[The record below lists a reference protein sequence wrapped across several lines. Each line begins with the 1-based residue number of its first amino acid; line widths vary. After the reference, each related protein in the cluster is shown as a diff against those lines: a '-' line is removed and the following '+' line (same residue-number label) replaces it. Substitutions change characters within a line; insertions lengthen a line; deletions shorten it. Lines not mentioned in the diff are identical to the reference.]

1 MKQYCISYLCCA
13 SKTFEN
19 EKKYSSLLLP
29 ENTIFSHLQKFAPV
43 RWVPSR
49 RIILCQLPVLCSG
62 RGASKLN
69 ISDCRLKLFPL
80 FLSLYTVEFLALRGE
95 SRIKMSPNISP
106 ILFRTMGQQMWT
118 NPLFPFPF
126 HAPSSI
132 LSFPCS
138 FIMIRPRYFGVR
150 SGGCFACKLIASTS
164 YIGQIGP
171 IHTYTHNHQ
180 TCQ

>member
-106 ILFRTMGQQMWT
+106 FSFGQWGSKRRGILRTFL
-118 NPLFPFPF
+118 PLMPLLQGF
-126 HAPSSI
+126 SSY
-132 LSFPCS
+132 
-138 FIMIRPRYFGVR
+138 YFTLQDKVYP
-150 SGGCFACKLIASTS
+150 LI
-164 YIGQIGP
+164 
-171 IHTYTHNHQ
+171 
-180 TCQ
+180 